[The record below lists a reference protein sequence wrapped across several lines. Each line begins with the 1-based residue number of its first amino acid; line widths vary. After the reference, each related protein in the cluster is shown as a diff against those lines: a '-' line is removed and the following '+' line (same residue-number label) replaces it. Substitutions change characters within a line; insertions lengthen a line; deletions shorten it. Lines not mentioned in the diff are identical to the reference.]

1 MIFSKFFKR
10 NKEKFIIPKG
20 VQDVIPIRRIWK
32 DGVFL
37 VGRKKYSKTF
47 KFTDINYIV
56 ASEEDKEAMFLDYMQ
71 ILNSFESEMLVKIS
85 ILNSK
90 MNEQNIENNIKIE
103 NEKDKLDELRQEYN
117 RLIDEGASYSNG
129 IVQEKYI
136 TITITKKN
144 LEEARTSFRRIAVE
158 LNKHFK

>member
-1 MIFSKFFKR
+1 MFRFIDLFKKD
-10 NKEKFIIPKG
+10 KEKYIIPKG
-20 VQDVIPIRRIWK
+20 VQDVIPVKRIWR

-37 VGRKKYSKTF
+37 VGKNKYSKTF

-71 ILNSFESEMLVKIS
+71 ILNSFECEMLVKIS

-103 NEKDKLDELRQEYN
+103 NEKDKLDRLRSEYN
-117 RLIDEGASYSNG
+117 RLIDEGAKTSNG

-136 TITITKKN
+136 TITIKRKTWKRHEQL
-144 LEEARTSFRRIAVE
+144 LEE
-158 LNKHFK
+158 